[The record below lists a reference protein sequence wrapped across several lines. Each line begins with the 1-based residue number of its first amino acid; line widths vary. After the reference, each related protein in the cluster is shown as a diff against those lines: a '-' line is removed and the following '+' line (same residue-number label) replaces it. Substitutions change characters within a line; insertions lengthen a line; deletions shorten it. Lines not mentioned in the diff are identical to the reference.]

1 MLQPISL
8 FPFLKIIIIIISSS
22 ILKKTMKLYYFPLSQ
37 PSRSVLLLIKEAKI
51 DCEVITVDLMK
62 GEHKKPE
69 YLAVNPLGLVPSI
82 VDDDGFVL
90 CESGA
95 ILTYLAESR
104 SLTEWL
110 PIDPKVRGRVNY
122 WLHWNHSGTRLSTL
136 KLLRPAFHGAAI
148 TEEDRKCFSSA
159 IQHLDSQLTP
169 GKFVAGTTSPTI
181 ADLLL
186 LPELDQLEVAGLFD
200 YTPYGNVVAYMASLR
215 LVLVSYEANIA
226 PVRKVF
232 EAAMKK

>member
-1 MLQPISL
+1 MASL
-8 FPFLKIIIIIISSS
+8 ESLRYTFINV
-22 ILKKTMKLYYFPLSQ
+22 KTSASCLSWC
-37 PSRSVLLLIKEAKI
+37 SNH
-51 DCEVITVDLMK
+51 
-62 GEHKKPE
+62 G
-69 YLAVNPLGLVPSI
+69 
-82 VDDDGFVL
+82 
-90 CESGA
+90 
-95 ILTYLAESR
+95 
-104 SLTEWL
+104 
-110 PIDPKVRGRVNY
+110 RG
-122 WLHWNHSGTRLSTL
+122 
-136 KLLRPAFHGAAI
+136 
-148 TEEDRKCFSSA
+148 
-159 IQHLDSQLTP
+159 SQLTP